1 MVRESVG
8 CPRQPTDSLFVQ
20 LLDAR
25 ERATPQEV
33 ILHIFHSIFYFTFR
47 FRVGLAAKDALE
59 MRLVHIRVERLR
71 EYVVAK
77 ILRVDEH
84 GILVVYYLLR
94 FATIVL
100 KRLLV
105 SIDGQV
111 GSEGGLAE
119 PHILLAA
126 ATQYH
131 DKEVYLDSSL
141 VLILHPHLPEVHLS
155 IFAKVRL
162 HDSAV
167 LAWG

>member
-1 MVRESVG
+1 
-8 CPRQPTDSLFVQ
+8 
-20 LLDAR
+20 
-25 ERATPQEV
+25 
-33 ILHIFHSIFYFTFR
+33 
-47 FRVGLAAKDALE
+47 
-59 MRLVHIRVERLR
+59 MRLVLIRVERLR

-100 KRLLV
+100 KCLLV
-105 SIDGQV
+105 SIDCQV
-111 GSEGGLAE
+111 GSEGGLAK

-141 VLILHPHLPEVHLS
+141 VLILHPHLLEVHLS

-167 LAWG
+167 LPWG